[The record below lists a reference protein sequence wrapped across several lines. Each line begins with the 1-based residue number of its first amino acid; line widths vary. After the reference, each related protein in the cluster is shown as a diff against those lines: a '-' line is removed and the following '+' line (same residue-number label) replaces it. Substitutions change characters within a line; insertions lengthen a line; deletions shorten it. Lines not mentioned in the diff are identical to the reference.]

1 MGGNENDFE
10 GWDIAQWADPSG
22 TAANNGPQVQGQ
34 DILTNSTESQGPDKW
49 TGFFQGILSNVTQ
62 YAINKDAA
70 RNNLRPVTLPNGQPA
85 YGTATRPGATGGTQY
100 VQGVSNNAAILI
112 GAAIVGVLLV
122 VGGKKA

>member
-1 MGGNENDFE
+1 MGGNENDFD
-10 GWDIAQWADPSG
+10 GWDLTDWSDPSG
-22 TAANNGPQVQGQ
+22 AAASNGPQVQGQ
-34 DILTNSTESQGPDKW
+34 DVLTNSTTTAGQDKW

-85 YGTATRPGATGGTQY
+85 YGTNGQATSQAGTRY
-100 VQGVSNNAAILI
+100 VQGVSNQTAIII

-122 VGGKKA
+122 AGGKKA

>member
-1 MGGNENDFE
+1 MGDNENDFE

-22 TAANNGPQVQGQ
+22 TAANNGQQVQGQ

-49 TGFFQGILSNVTQ
+49 TGFFQGILSKVTQ
-62 YAINKDAA
+62 HAINKDAA
-70 RNNLRPVTLPNGQPA
+70 RNNLWPVTLPNGQPA
-85 YGTATRPGATGGTQY
+85 YGTAARPAVGGTQY